1 MTMSY
6 VLQSYWAQLKTK
18 MIHKTAI
25 VHPSAELDSTVSVG
39 AYSIIEEG
47 VRIDKNT
54 SIEPHAIIRSNT
66 TIGSNNKFYQFTSI
80 GEIPQDLKFH
90 GEESELIISDNNT
103 FREFCT
109 INRGTEAGI
118 NKTVIGSNNLFMSYT
133 HVAHDCIIKDN
144 CIFSNAASLAGHVVI
159 GNNVSLGGFT
169 LVHQFCNIGDYAFS
183 GLGSVISRDVTPFT
197 LVAGNHARAY
207 KINTTGLR
215 RSGMTDEVIQ
225 SLEKIF
231 KLFIKSKIPR
241 EDCIRTF
248 NESEHNSKESKYFVD
263 FILESSRGITR

>member
-1 MTMSY
+1 
-6 VLQSYWAQLKTK
+6 
-18 MIHKTAI
+18 MIHNTAI
-25 VHPSAELDSTVSVG
+25 IHTSAELDSTVSVG
-39 AYSIIEEG
+39 AYSIIEED

-54 SIEPHAIIRSNT
+54 VIEPHAIIKSNT
-66 TIGSNNKFYQFTSI
+66 TIGCNNKIHQFSSI

-90 GEESELIISDNNT
+90 GEQSRLIITDNNI

-109 INRGTEAGI
+109 INRGTESGI

-133 HVAHDCIIKDN
+133 HVAHDCVIKDN
-144 CIFSNAASLAGHVVI
+144 CIFSNAASLAGHVEV

-169 LVHQFCNIGDYAFS
+169 LVHQFCNIGDHAFS
-183 GLGSVISRDVTPFT
+183 GLGSVISRDVTPYT

-215 RSGMTDEVIQ
+215 RFGMTDEVIQ
-225 SLEKIF
+225 SLEKLF

-241 EDCIRTF
+241 EDCIREY
-248 NESEHNSKESKYFVD
+248 NESEVNFEESKYFVN
-263 FILESSRGITR
+263 FILESTRGVTR